1 MQTKKLFVRN
11 LPFSATED
19 GLREFFMQFGTV
31 ESAVIIKDRATGRS
45 KGFGFVEMSTMEEA
59 EAAIQQ
65 IEEGKMEMAGRQIFA
80 NEAQPREE
88 RPRRDF
94 QSRDDRY

>member
-11 LPFSATED
+11 LPFNATED
-19 GLREFFMQFGTV
+19 SLKDFFMQFGAV

-59 EAAIQQ
+59 EAAVQQ
-65 IEEGKMEMAGRQIFA
+65 IEEGKMEMGGRQIFA

-88 RPRRDF
+88 RPRN
-94 QSRDDRY
+94 DDRY